1 MVRKGPTRRKRG
13 DIWAQLGVSAC
24 VLLLP
29 PFVMAAGVMYLGSSP
44 SQGTSQS
51 AAQQAVAP
59 DASVTKPVSMAD
71 RSDMR
76 PDAGTSFALASAR
89 QQAAVTEQRPAAAQS
104 PVAVARPPAASA
116 PPAPGAQRQ
125 VAAQAA
131 AAQAAT
137 AQAAAAKDPARYSGL
152 APVTLVNAAK
162 ANTQSTVAEIEAPPP
177 AAAAQD
183 TKAPDTAAAVP
194 EQTPAAT
201 RIRASRRWGRHEP
214 RAAYRARQ
222 TRSFS
227 DIFLRPTTR
236 TR

>member
-44 SQGTSQS
+44 SQDTSQS

-76 PDAGTSFALASAR
+76 PDAGTSFALASAG
-89 QQAAVTEQRPAAAQS
+89 QQAAVTEQRPVAAQS
-104 PVAVARPPAASA
+104 PVAVAKPPAATA

-125 VAAQAA
+125 VAAQAP
-131 AAQAAT
+131 AAQAPA
-137 AQAAAAKDPARYSGL
+137 AQARRCSGRGREGSGAIFRAGPRDL
-152 APVTLVNAAK
+152 GQCRQGQHA
-162 ANTQSTVAEIEAPPP
+162 IDGGRDRGPPF
-177 AAAAQD
+177 
-183 TKAPDTAAAVP
+183 
-194 EQTPAAT
+194 
-201 RIRASRRWGRHEP
+201 SRRGPGHGCRGPGTNAGRHAP
-214 RAAYRARQ
+214 SRVSAVGTA
-222 TRSFS
+222 
-227 DIFLRPTTR
+227 
-236 TR
+236 